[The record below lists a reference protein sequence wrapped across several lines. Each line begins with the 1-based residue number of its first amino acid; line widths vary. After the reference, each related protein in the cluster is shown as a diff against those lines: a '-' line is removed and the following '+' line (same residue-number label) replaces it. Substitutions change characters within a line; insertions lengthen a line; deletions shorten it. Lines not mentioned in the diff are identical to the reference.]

1 MGILPFKYMVHSL
14 TVIVAISM
22 INPFIIFDFDKNSDL
37 SQWTVLNDVVMGGR
51 SSSSILVNA
60 EGHGVFEGSVSL
72 ENNGGFASVRYQSEL
87 MEVGQYSECVI
98 WLKGDGKNYQF
109 RIKSKEQDSHSYIAK
124 FKTTGEWQ
132 TLEINMGEMTPWFR
146 GRRLDIP
153 NYPGNTIASI
163 SFLIGNK
170 KAEDFKLEIDRIKLR

>member
-1 MGILPFKYMVHSL
+1 MITP
-14 TVIVAISM
+14 IS
-22 INPFIIFDFDKNSDL
+22 IFDFTTDSNL
-37 SQWTVLNDVVMGGR
+37 SQWTVLDDVVMGGR
-51 SSSSILVNA
+51 SSSKIYVNS
-60 EGHGVFEGSVSL
+60 EGHGVFEGHVSL

-87 MEVGQYSECVI
+87 MEVGQFSKCVI
-98 WLKGDGKNYQF
+98 RLRGDGENYQF

-132 TLEINMGEMTPWFR
+132 TLEINMDEMTPWFR

-170 KAEDFKLEIDRIKLR
+170 KAEDFKLEIDRIELR